1 MAVLEPKLSAL
12 LNSLDKTEGLVIGL
26 ACAVDTVLR
35 PNNDSVILHLFSGG
49 LADSVVSADHP
60 GKNADTVGEYYDAL
74 GAGAPDGAGKVLI
87 IERMNVS
94 HSDNICRVGMHNDA
108 VLGVLLEPCH
118 VRHEVSGKL
127 ACELTAVGIAPE
139 KLCNVAG
146 LAYAD
151 NSEVGCGIVVYVLE
165 VLTGTG
171 NEENLA
177 DEIGSLE
184 ADRNLTDDL
193 VQIKIIAV
201 SRLSTTSTS
210 RQLILPPFRS
220 SQPRRYMLA
229 VVSHIS
235 LMKGASKILPFILYI
250 LSFVG
255 RVEPTVNYYSTEVL
269 YYESSKTSMPKM
281 PILSCC
287 RAFF

>member
-1 MAVLEPKLSAL
+1 MKQHDDFTLSNIKYRGDVKNEFLTSPGNTPISVKKILAIIEVKGLGKGDELLVGDTVEYREVAVLEPKLSTL

-74 GAGAPDGAGKVLI
+74 GAGAPDGAGKVLV

-177 DEIGSLE
+177 DGN
-184 ADRNLTDDL
+184 R
-193 VQIKIIAV
+193 K
-201 SRLSTTSTS
+201 
-210 RQLILPPFRS
+210 P
-220 SQPRRYMLA
+220 
-229 VVSHIS
+229 
-235 LMKGASKILPFILYI
+235 
-250 LSFVG
+250 
-255 RVEPTVNYYSTEVL
+255 
-269 YYESSKTSMPKM
+269 
-281 PILSCC
+281 
-287 RAFF
+287 